1 MSTVTYTQVQELVRH
16 VPPAKLNRVYGMIL
30 KITEKPENVEISP
43 VDFMKLPISERRK
56 LMKNQA
62 RTMAAHYKK
71 TANER
76 RDWQEGNFID
86 ES

>member
-16 VPPAKLNRVYGMIL
+16 VPPAKLDRVYGMIL
-30 KITEKPENVEISP
+30 KMADKAEPVEVSP
-43 VDFMKLPISERRK
+43 VDFMKLPLSERRK

-62 RTMAAHYKK
+62 RAMAAHYKK
-71 TANER
+71 TAAERNE
-76 RDWQEGNFID
+76 WQEGNFID